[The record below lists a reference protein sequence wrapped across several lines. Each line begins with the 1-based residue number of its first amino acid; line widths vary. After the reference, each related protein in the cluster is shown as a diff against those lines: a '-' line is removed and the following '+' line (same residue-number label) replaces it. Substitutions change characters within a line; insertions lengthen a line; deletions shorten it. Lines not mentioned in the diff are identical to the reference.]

1 MTALALYQ
9 VDAFTNKTFG
19 GNPAA
24 VVPLQ
29 EWLPDEVM
37 QNIAIENNLSETA
50 FFIPTERGYH
60 LRWFTPTYEI
70 DLCGHATLGTSHV
83 ILHELHPNKDRVV
96 FETNVSGDL
105 IVTKSN
111 DSLQMDF
118 PSLPPE
124 QLALN
129 DIPNAVLEGLHHPNI
144 LDAHIGKNKKLILT
158 LENEKAIK
166 ALKPNFSIL
175 LDYPS
180 SVIVTA
186 PSDNKKY
193 DFVSRYFCAYDFSI
207 QEDPV
212 TGSAHC
218 MLVPYWAKKLG
229 KSTLAAYQA
238 SKRGGELFCELKGD
252 RVFIKGQT
260 KLYLKGEIYV

>member
-1 MTALALYQ
+1 MPTYPIYQ

-24 VVPLQ
+24 VVPLDA
-29 EWLPDEVM
+29 WLPDDVM

-50 FFIPTERGYH
+50 FFVPTDKGYH

-70 DLCGHATLGTSHV
+70 DLCGHATLGTSHI
-83 ILHELHPNKDRVV
+83 ILNELYPEKNRVV

-105 IVTKSN
+105 IVTKSE
-111 DSLQMDF
+111 DGLEMDF
-118 PSLPPE
+118 PKLSTEPVNLD
-124 QLALN
+124 
-129 DIPNAVLEGLHHPNI
+129 DIPKAVLDGLDHPEI
-144 LDAHIGKNKKLILT
+144 LEAFISQNKKLVLH
-158 LENEKAIK
+158 LKDEQAVR
-166 ALKPNFSIL
+166 ALNPNFSIL
-175 LDYPS
+175 LGYPS

-186 PSDNKKY
+186 LSDDPKY

-218 MLVPYWAKKLG
+218 LLVPYWAEQLNKNKLN
-229 KSTLAAYQA
+229 AFQA
-238 SKRGGELFCELKGD
+238 SKRGGELFCELKRD
-252 RVFIKGQT
+252 RVFIKGNT